1 MNIVVRMNHALSN
14 DAIINVRFIILFTSE
29 QPMTHRINMLS
40 VILSDVISLLYS
52 LHRKLKDIRQHLG
65 LSDLNIWLNLV
76 KLVTK
81 RNVYAK

>member
-52 LHRKLKDIRQHLG
+52 LHRKLKDIRKHLG
-65 LSDLNIWLNLV
+65 LSDLKIWLNLV